1 MGLDVQVGHR
11 AVVRATG
18 ISPHCVTVCVCE
30 VNNSSTVL
38 DPSYLSYSALTV
50 RVRLCS
56 HDPSIVWTLD
66 RSEYRCCCCVAHA
79 DSRCTCDLTTRL
91 ISPTIQLHCQS
102 NKVISEKKGKRNYHL
117 VTFLWEIH
125 HRPIGS
131 IPNTTVHNTLQYSTV
146 HVHSCRSSYVHTP

>member
-38 DPSYLSYSALTV
+38 DPSYLSNSALTV

-56 HDPSIVWTLD
+56 HDPSIVWTDQSTAAVAVLHMLILD
-66 RSEYRCCCCVAHA
+66 A
-79 DSRCTCDLTTRL
+79 
-91 ISPTIQLHCQS
+91 P
-102 NKVISEKKGKRNYHL
+102 
-117 VTFLWEIH
+117 VT
-125 HRPIGS
+125 
-131 IPNTTVHNTLQYSTV
+131 
-146 HVHSCRSSYVHTP
+146 